1 MNNNLYL
8 LHKNNEIYYYVNNDV
23 SCMEVDFN
31 NINSKSTYT
40 KRIISTK
47 AQTLNNIL
55 ETKHKLEKELG
66 FELFLYKLNL
76 SIDITK
82 PLSYSFSMNGEH
94 FGGVYHDFNHLLNV
108 SINSIKEDCIEKDND
123 GDYIICYV
131 KIEDEVIEKYKV
143 YISSNFGM
151 SALYENNPYSVV
163 RYEKV
168 D

>member
-1 MNNNLYL
+1 
-8 LHKNNEIYYYVNNDV
+8 
-23 SCMEVDFN
+23 MEVDFN
-31 NINSKSTYT
+31 NINS

-66 FELFLYKLNL
+66 FELSLYKLNL

-94 FGGVYHDFNHLLNV
+94 FGKIYHDFNRLLNV
-108 SINSIKEDCIEKDND
+108 SINSIKEDYIEKDND
-123 GDYIICYV
+123 GDYIICYI
-131 KIEDEVIEKYKV
+131 KIEDEVVEKYKV

-151 SALYENNPYSVV
+151 SALYENNPYSIV
-163 RYEKV
+163 RYEKI